1 MVIAILLRLN
11 QFSKILKL
19 FKSIVDNLLTC
30 IPKLQSQ
37 LRSKNPDSSV
47 TWRDLEELLN
57 SFALPFLTENGKRA
71 LTIYFENVHSSLEEK
86 RKKELVEKMK
96 RNEITCE
103 EMLELKNLLEKR
115 RREKEEKGDLIGA
128 LLLGLGILSLTLAL
142 AGKMREGKKERY
154 S

>member
-1 MVIAILLRLN
+1 M
-11 QFSKILKL
+11 KL

-57 SFALPFLTENGKRA
+57 SFTLPFLTEIGKRA
-71 LTIYFENVHSSLEEK
+71 HTTYFENVHSSLEEK
-86 RKKELVEKMK
+86 KELTEKK

-103 EMLELKNLLEKR
+103 EMLELKNLLEKQK
-115 RREKEEKGDLIGA
+115 REKKRRV
-128 LLLGLGILSLTLAL
+128 IL
-142 AGKMREGKKERY
+142 
-154 S
+154 